1 MKLACSTNI
10 SKYYDWRSYWYDLS
24 VCSNGLF
31 TLNEI
36 SGCDTTSDARQE
48 PVASGHSGDN
58 TDRGD
63 RGAETWSRG
72 SQAVTWGTNIF
83 TQTRHQTSCSIRSIG
98 FHTEKAPTRAFS
110 WLKAPISAFT
120 FKTLLRHYA
129 KQALTPPT
137 CPSLMTFASASQF
150 HIYFLLGQRSF
161 RIVS

>member
-24 VCSNGLF
+24 VCSNGLL

-48 PVASGHSGDN
+48 PVAGGHGGDN

-83 TQTRHQTSCSIRSIG
+83 TQTRHQTSCSILELWTI
-98 FHTEKAPTRAFS
+98 HQFS
-110 WLKAPISAFT
+110 QSRGRLLLGPSPDWKRLQALSHFT
-120 FKTLLRHYA
+120 FKNLLRHFVPV
-129 KQALTPPT
+129 QPEHWT
-137 CPSLMTFASASQF
+137 
-150 HIYFLLGQRSF
+150 H
-161 RIVS
+161 

>member
-24 VCSNGLF
+24 VCSNGLL

-63 RGAETWSRG
+63 RGAGDLEPRQS
-72 SQAVTWGTNIF
+72 SSDM
-83 TQTRHQTSCSIRSIG
+83 RHQYIYTDQTPDIMLNTRAVNDPSVFTITG
-98 FHTEKAPTRAFS
+98 KAPTRAFS
-110 WLKAPISAFT
+110 WLKAPTSAFT
-120 FKTLLRHYA
+120 FKTLLRHYP
-129 KQALTPPT
+129 KWTLTNSK
-137 CPSLMTFASASQF
+137 CM
-150 HIYFLLGQRSF
+150 QRS
-161 RIVS
+161 